1 MRIARSARRVVVTGV
16 GVTSPAGTGLDA
28 FWKGLQTPAPHRRER
43 TVDDVE
49 MSDWLSSRQIRHLD
63 RFTQLALVAAQQA
76 VTDAGVDELDALPGW
91 APERGGV
98 QLGTGIGGVGT
109 LETQVGVL
117 AARGPGRVSPFTIPM
132 VMPNAGAAALSM
144 RYGLQGPSETLTT
157 ACAAG
162 THSVAAGAR
171 MVADGR
177 CDLVLAGGAE
187 SSMTPTTVAAFSIMT
202 ALSKSGLSRPFDVRR
217 DGFCIAEGAA
227 VLVLEEREAA
237 RARGAR
243 SYGEVLGAAS
253 TCDAHHITAPAPGGR
268 GAVACMRLALQDAEL
283 EAEHVVAVN
292 AHGTSTP
299 LNDAAE
305 AEAVRTVFGDG
316 AVPVTSIK
324 GVTGHGLGAAGALEA
339 VSVLLSFV
347 HGELPPTMGTT
358 EVDPTLGIDV
368 VLQPRAWQPG
378 PTISNSFGFG
388 GHNGSLVLAP

>member
-1 MRIARSARRVVVTGV
+1 MRRTAAPRRVVVTGI
-16 GVTSPAGTGLDA
+16 GVVSPAGTGLDA
-28 FWKGLQTPAPHRRER
+28 FWKGLQTTPQDRRER
-43 TVDDVE
+43 RVDDF
-49 MSDWLSSRQIRHLD
+49 DPAPWLSGKQARHFD
-63 RFTQLALVAAQQA
+63 RFTHFAVAAA
-76 VTDAGVDELDALPGW
+76 DMALEDCGGLPGVDPAR
-91 APERGGV
+91 AGV

-132 VMPNAGAAALSM
+132 VMPNAGAAAVSL
-144 RYGLQGPSETLTT
+144 RHGLQGPCETLTT

-187 SSMTPTTVAAFSIMT
+187 SSMTPTTVAAFTVMT
-202 ALSKSGLSRPFDVRR
+202 ALSRSGLSRPFDTGR

-227 VLVLEEREAA
+227 VLVLEERGAA
-237 RARGAR
+237 LARGAR
-243 SYGEVLGAAS
+243 VYGEVLGAAS
-253 TCDAHHITAPAPGGR
+253 TCDAHHMTAPSPGGV
-268 GAVACMRLALQDAEL
+268 GAAACMRLALDDAEL
-283 EAEHVVAVN
+283 APGDIRAVN

-305 AEAVRTVFGDG
+305 ATAVAAVFGPG
-316 AVPVTSIK
+316 AVPVSSIK

-339 VSVLLSFV
+339 ASVLLSFV
-347 HGELPPTMGTT
+347 HRELPPTLGNTD
-358 EVDPTLGIDV
+358 VDPELEIDV
-368 VLQPRAWQPG
+368 VLAPRAWEPG

-388 GHNGSLVLAP
+388 GHNGSLVLGPA

>member
-1 MRIARSARRVVVTGV
+1 MRRAAAPRRVVVTGI
-16 GVTSPAGTGLDA
+16 GVVSPAGTGLDA
-28 FWKGLQTPAPHRRER
+28 FWKGLQTTPQDRRER
-43 TVDDVE
+43 RVDDF
-49 MSDWLSSRQIRHLD
+49 DPAPWLSGKQARHFD
-63 RFTQLALVAAQQA
+63 RFTHFAVAAA
-76 VTDAGVDELDALPGW
+76 DMALEDCGGLPGVDPAR
-91 APERGGV
+91 AGV

-132 VMPNAGAAALSM
+132 VMPNAGAAAVSL
-144 RYGLQGPSETLTT
+144 RHGLQGPCETLTT

-187 SSMTPTTVAAFSIMT
+187 SSMTPTTVAAFTVMT
-202 ALSKSGLSRPFDVRR
+202 ALSRSGLSRPFDTGR

-227 VLVLEEREAA
+227 VLVLEERGAA
-237 RARGAR
+237 LARGAR
-243 SYGEVLGAAS
+243 VYGEVLGAAS
-253 TCDAHHITAPAPGGR
+253 TCDAHHMTAPSPGGV
-268 GAVACMRLALQDAEL
+268 GAAACMRLALDDAEL
-283 EAEHVVAVN
+283 APGDIRAVN

-305 AEAVRTVFGDG
+305 ATAVAAVFGPG
-316 AVPVTSIK
+316 AVPVSSIK

-339 VSVLLSFV
+339 ASVLLSFV
-347 HGELPPTMGTT
+347 HRELPPTLGTT
-358 EVDPTLGIDV
+358 DVDPELEIDV
-368 VLQPRAWQPG
+368 VLAPRAWEPG

-388 GHNGSLVLAP
+388 GHNGSLVLGPA